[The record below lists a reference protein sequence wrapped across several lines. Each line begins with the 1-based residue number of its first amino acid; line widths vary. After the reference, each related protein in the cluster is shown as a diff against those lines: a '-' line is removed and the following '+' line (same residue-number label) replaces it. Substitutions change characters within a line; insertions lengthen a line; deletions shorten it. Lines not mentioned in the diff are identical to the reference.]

1 MNRSAVLAAAAL
13 LVAALLWSSGTV
25 LVRALRESV
34 PPMGLTFW
42 RSVVAFVAVLPF
54 ALPGL
59 RSQWKL
65 ARREALRLVAA
76 GLTGVALFPIVLFA
90 AIHRT
95 EALNVG
101 LISASEPLVIA
112 LIAWLALGHRLGAGQ
127 VVGFVIGAAG
137 VALIA
142 AQGEIA
148 RLAVLTL
155 GLGDAFVIASL
166 YVWAVYTVLVQ
177 RLPRELGAP
186 VVLLAVFASG
196 IVFALPFALVEARH
210 QPIAPTP
217 EAITVVLYSA
227 IFGTL
232 LAFGCWN
239 FGARVLGPGRA
250 GYFLYV
256 IPVFTTALSVGL
268 LGEPL
273 RGYHGVGAAA
283 IALGLA
289 FATVPFARL
298 ARLTT
303 PVRRP
308 KPRPRGKRDRGEAS

>member
-1 MNRSAVLAAAAL
+1 MNRSTLLAAAAL
-13 LVAALLWSSGTV
+13 VAAALLWSSGTV

-34 PPMGLTFW
+34 PPMGMTFW
-42 RSVVAFVAVLPF
+42 RSVVACLAVLPF
-54 ALPGL
+54 ALPRL
-59 RSQWKL
+59 RSQWGL
-65 ARREALRLVAA
+65 VRREGLRLAVA

-90 AIHRT
+90 AVHRT
-95 EALNVG
+95 EAINVG

-112 LIAWLALGHRLGAGQ
+112 LVAWLALGHRLGPGQ
-127 VVGFVIGAAG
+127 VVGFAVGAAG
-137 VALIA
+137 VALIVA
-142 AQGEIA
+142 KGEVA
-148 RLAVLTL
+148 RLADLTF
-155 GLGDAFVIASL
+155 GLGDGFAVASL

-196 IVFALPFALVEARH
+196 IVFSLPFALVEARH

-227 IFGTL
+227 IFGAL

-250 GYFLYV
+250 GVFLYV

-283 IALGLA
+283 IALGLVL
-289 FATVPFARL
+289 ATVPFGRL
-298 ARLTT
+298 ARLTASA
-303 PVRRP
+303 RRP
-308 KPRPRGKRDRGEAS
+308 KPSPRGE